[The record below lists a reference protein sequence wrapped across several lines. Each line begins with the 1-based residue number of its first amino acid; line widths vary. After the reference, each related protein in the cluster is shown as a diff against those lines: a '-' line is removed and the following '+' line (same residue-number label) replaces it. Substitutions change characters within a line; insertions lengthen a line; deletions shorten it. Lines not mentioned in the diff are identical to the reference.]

1 MLSDLSADEL
11 AAEIERQG
19 AAYSAYVNGFRDN
32 GVTGEI
38 AKEYLDGDLDELFD
52 DLSITSKLHRKALRK
67 LFEGLD
73 GRARRESV
81 ASADSASAGGAV
93 PSFSH
98 DAGWDPAAPEQ
109 PAVDGEQ
116 LKKQA
121 AALKTE
127 AVALMKDGRKVEAVE
142 KLRQAKELETQARP
156 TRAPAP
162 LGCAPR
168 PCPRWLPPA
177 TLCVRVRTGGCR
189 RRRLSAPGG
198 AAEVVAGGRLHASP
212 QAGTGSP
219 TPLEDSPPMRP
230 MPAGSQGSEAPT
242 AACGLAVASGARLSC
257 RRRRDGEAS
266 PRCPARP
273 KRGSSVSS
281 AGGAGA
287 IFQQADEKA
296 AEERAQRRER
306 EEAEAKVEGGACR
319 ARGPLCLLAGPC
331 GRLEAACTHPRA
343 PPLQLGSG
351 CPHR

>member
-127 AVALMKDGRKVEAVE
+127 AVALMKGGRKVEAVE

-156 TRAPAP
+156 TRALPAWIRAPPVPP
-162 LGCAPR
+162 LAPAGDALR
-168 PCPRWLPPA
+168 AGAYRRLPPPPP
-177 TLCVRVRTGGCR
+177 LRPR
-189 RRRLSAPGG
+189 RRRRSRGWGAPSRL
-198 AAEVVAGGRLHASP
+198 AAGWDRVAH
-212 QAGTGSP
+212 
-219 TPLEDSPPMRP
+219 
-230 MPAGSQGSEAPT
+230 PA
-242 AACGLAVASGARLSC
+242 
-257 RRRRDGEAS
+257 
-266 PRCPARP
+266 
-273 KRGSSVSS
+273 
-281 AGGAGA
+281 
-287 IFQQADEKA
+287 
-296 AEERAQRRER
+296 
-306 EEAEAKVEGGACR
+306 
-319 ARGPLCLLAGPC
+319 
-331 GRLEAACTHPRA
+331 
-343 PPLQLGSG
+343 
-351 CPHR
+351 

>member
-73 GRARRESV
+73 KARRESV
-81 ASADSASAGGAV
+81 ASADSASAGRAV

-98 DAGWDPAAPEQ
+98 DAGWDPAAPERLGSGAPEQ

-127 AVALMKDGRKVEAVE
+127 AVALMKGGRKVEAVE

-156 TRAPAP
+156 TRALPAWIRAPPMPP
-162 LGCAPR
+162 LAPAGDALHVGAYRR
-168 PCPRWLPPA
+168 PPPPPP
-177 TLCVRVRTGGCR
+177 LRPR
-189 RRRLSAPGG
+189 RRRRSRGWGAPSRL
-198 AAEVVAGGRLHASP
+198 AAGWDRAAH
-212 QAGTGSP
+212 
-219 TPLEDSPPMRP
+219 
-230 MPAGSQGSEAPT
+230 PA
-242 AACGLAVASGARLSC
+242 
-257 RRRRDGEAS
+257 
-266 PRCPARP
+266 
-273 KRGSSVSS
+273 
-281 AGGAGA
+281 
-287 IFQQADEKA
+287 
-296 AEERAQRRER
+296 
-306 EEAEAKVEGGACR
+306 
-319 ARGPLCLLAGPC
+319 
-331 GRLEAACTHPRA
+331 
-343 PPLQLGSG
+343 
-351 CPHR
+351 